1 VFCSTASARKLA
13 ILHNLGVLEDE
24 ADKSGNNATKIWEW
38 KKNKKASYLE
48 TAHWLST
55 YACVNLRY
63 LQSPLP

>member
-1 VFCSTASARKLA
+1 
-13 ILHNLGVLEDE
+13 LEDE

-55 YACVNLRY
+55 YACVNLSDGWAN
-63 LQSPLP
+63 LSLEIFAIT